1 MTPERAIERKL
12 AKLNPGTRRRLLR
25 AAYFLF
31 SRERPLPGP
40 RAVNHTR
47 NTNRNAQP
55 DGLREKEQST
65 MQFNGKRTD
74 PLELPR
80 ILRVDP
86 ELGRLIR
93 TRAAVNRRTIQQ
105 ELLHLIESRL
115 NVDER
120 GFARLLSRKLHGR

>member
-1 MTPERAIERKL
+1 
-12 AKLNPGTRRRLLR
+12 
-25 AAYFLF
+25 
-31 SRERPLPGP
+31 
-40 RAVNHTR
+40 
-47 NTNRNAQP
+47 
-55 DGLREKEQST
+55 

-80 ILRVDP
+80 LLRVDP

-93 TRAAVNRRTIQQ
+93 SRAAINRRTIQQ

-120 GFARLLSRKLHGR
+120 GFARLLSRHLCRKRKSSASF